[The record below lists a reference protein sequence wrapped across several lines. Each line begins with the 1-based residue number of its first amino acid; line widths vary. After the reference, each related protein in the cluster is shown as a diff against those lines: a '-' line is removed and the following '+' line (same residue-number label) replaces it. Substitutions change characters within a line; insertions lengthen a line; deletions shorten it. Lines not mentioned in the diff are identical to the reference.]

1 MKFKYL
7 FAMILVLVCVGFASA
22 ETFTPDHGNFA
33 YREVEIFEIN
43 DINFTVPTDYEDTFE
58 NSTEMHF
65 KNSGDKLEISVV
77 ENGTVKKVKENK
89 TKNITSGKT
98 MLGPVEGYL
107 VDKNGTY
114 TFSYEDNDKLVVI
127 KSENMPLMIGVM
139 EKDY

>member
-1 MKFKYL
+1 M
-7 FAMILVLVCVGFASA
+7 
-22 ETFTPDHGNFA
+22 
-33 YREVEIFEIN
+33 
-43 DINFTVPTDYEDTFE
+43 PTDYEVTFE